1 MKKTLKIAGI
11 TLFVLLAAALIVPL
25 VFRDRILQKVKTE
38 INNNLTAKV
47 EFSDLSLSLFAHFP
61 KLTIELQD
69 ISVANTGAFAGD
81 TLLTAKSVAASVNL
95 LSLFRDEPLKIAG
108 VYLESP
114 RIRALVNKDG
124 RANWEI
130 TKEDTTSVA
139 DTAAAASSFAM
150 QLNHYRINNGY
161 IYYNDESS
169 NMSAEISEMEHTGSG
184 DFTESVFTL
193 YTSTK
198 AVSASFTYENIPYLI
213 NARSG
218 INADFQI
225 DNNTS
230 RYSFKNADMQVNN
243 LKLLADGWFQI
254 VNDTTYGMDIAFKA
268 PSNDFKD
275 ILSLVP
281 AIYKTDFDK
290 LKTSG
295 TAAFHG
301 FVKGNYSTNAMP
313 AYKVNLDVKD
323 GFFQYPDLPA
333 PVKNIQ
339 VTMQIDNPDGITDH
353 TVVDITKGHL
363 EMGAEPF
370 DFRLLFKNPE
380 TAQYIDAA
388 IKGKLNLSEVSKFI
402 KLEEG
407 TKLSGQLMADAFAR
421 GSLSALQ
428 QQEGAFN
435 AGGLLQ
441 VSNLYYASKD
451 FPKPVQHVN
460 LRMEMEN
467 KGGTADGTV
476 INITQGHAE
485 IGKDPVDFTL
495 QLSNPVSSM
504 DFKGTAKGSFTLDEV
519 KQFVTLD
526 KGTELRGVLSA
537 DMNFSG
543 SKAAVDKKE
552 YDKINLDGTMALSR
566 MHYVSKD
573 YPDGV
578 SISKV
583 QLTFNPQNIAL
594 NHMQGIFQNTS
605 FSADGVLQNLL
616 GYALQGEELQGTV
629 NVAADKINLNKWM
642 GTEAATS
649 ADTAAT
655 ASEPFLVPA
664 KIDFTVHAKAGEV
677 LYDKVQYNNIRGTLV
692 VKDET
697 VKLQDIE
704 TEALGGS
711 IAFNGSYGTRAN
723 KKKPAISMSYDIR
736 NVDVQQAFFAYNTVQ
751 KIMPV
756 GRFLA
761 GRLSSQMSMT
771 GSLGG
776 DMMPDFS
783 SLTGNGNLLLI
794 EGVLSKFE
802 PVEKL
807 ASTLQISDLKEISM
821 KDLKSHFEFSN
832 GKVLVKPFDFKVKD
846 MDLQVGGMHGFDQS
860 IDYIIAMKVPRS
872 YLGSQGNALIN
883 NMATQAVN
891 KGIPVSLGE
900 VVDLNVRMGGSITA
914 PVLKTDLRQ
923 AAGDASKELKQQAV
937 AYVQQKTDSARQV
950 VKDSLTVVKKQVVND
965 VKDELAKQLIGTKDS
980 TGAARPLENTKKK
993 AEETIKNTLGG
1004 FLNKK
1009 KKGE

>member
-11 TLFVLLAAALIVPL
+11 TLFVLLAAAFIVPL
-25 VFRDRILQKVKTE
+25 LFRDRILQKVKAE

-47 EFSDLSLSLFAHFP
+47 EFSDLSLSLFSHFP
-61 KLTIELQD
+61 KLTIELEN

-81 TLLTAKSVAASVNL
+81 TLLSAKSVAASVNL
-95 LSLFRDEPLKIAG
+95 LSLFRDEPLRIAG

-114 RIRALVNKDG
+114 RIRALVNKEG
-124 RANWEI
+124 IANWEI
-130 TKEDTTSVA
+130 TKDDTTAVA
-139 DTAAAASSFAM
+139 DTAASASSFAM

-218 INADFQI
+218 IKADFAI
-225 DNNTS
+225 DNNKS

-254 VNDTTYGMDIAFKA
+254 VNDTTYGMDISFKA

-281 AIYKTDFDK
+281 AIYKTDFDR

-301 FVKGNYSTNAMP
+301 FVKGRYSSNQMP

-323 GFFQYPDLPA
+323 GFFQYPDLPV

-339 VTMQIDNPDGITDH
+339 ITMQVDNPDGVTDH

-370 DFRLLFKNPE
+370 DFRMLFKNPE

-402 KLEEG
+402 KLDEG
-407 TKLSGQLMADAFAR
+407 TRLSGQLLADAFAR

-428 QQEGAFN
+428 QQGGAFD
-435 AGGLLQ
+435 AGGLVQ
-441 VSNLYYASKD
+441 ISNLFYASKD
-451 FPKPVQHVN
+451 FPKPLQHVN

-476 INITQGHAE
+476 INITEGHAE
-485 IGKDPVDFTL
+485 IGKDPLDFTL

-526 KGTELRGVLSA
+526 KGTELRGVLTA
-537 DMNFSG
+537 DMSFSG

-552 YDKINLDGTMALSR
+552 YDRINLDGTLGLSR

-578 SISKV
+578 SIGKA

-594 NHMQGIFQNTS
+594 NHMQGIFQNTN
-605 FSADGVLQNLL
+605 FSADGVLHNLL
-616 GYALQGEELQGTV
+616 GYALQDEELQGTV
-629 NVAADKINLNKWM
+629 NVSADKINLNKWM
-642 GTEAATS
+642 GTEPATA
-649 ADTAAT
+649 ADTAAAT
-655 ASEPFLVPA
+655 TEPFLVPA

-697 VKLQDIE
+697 VKLQDIQ

-711 IAFNGSYGTRAN
+711 IGFNGSYGTRSN
-723 KKKPAISMSYDIR
+723 KKKPAIALSYDIK

-807 ASTLQISDLKEISM
+807 ASTLQISDLKEISV

-860 IDYIIAMKVPRS
+860 IDYIIAMKVPRK
-872 YLGSQGNALIN
+872 YLGSQGNALVN
-883 NMATQAVN
+883 NMATQAAS

-900 VVDLNVRMGGSITA
+900 VVDLNVRMGGSITN
-914 PVLKTDLRQ
+914 PVLKTDLKQ
-923 AAGDASKELKQQAV
+923 AAGDATKELKQQAV
-937 AYVQQKTDSARQV
+937 TFVQQKTDSARQV

-965 VKDELAKQLIGTKDS
+965 VKDELARQLLGTKDS
-980 TGAARPLENTKKK
+980 TGNAKPLENTKKK